1 MNPPLL
7 LRRLFLSG
15 QRSLRLRQKSLSSG
29 FDWYRLVCDSSSF
42 PSPHAILHRKLCAFE
57 RGGDGDKSLEFQ
69 SDKTPYKVLDLPRHA
84 TPDQIRTQ
92 YRKLVRKYHPDSGSA
107 DASSDMMA
115 NITSAYEALTRGSSL
130 YTAKDSRVANKV
142 HGSYSIEE
150 LLDDDEL
157 DVIQVVVRLDELLD
171 GTDIDEDNGEEVT
184 CSEDPRYDNPV
195 SHGEL
200 GCGTALEEFATSSV
214 RVNTTSFD
222 SIADLKRSLQER
234 YAAHW
239 GLEGRRQSPERL
251 YIGWEL
257 VYDSYVLG
265 ENFFLRD
272 YGIKSGDHLYA
283 IIQRSNVR

>member
-157 DVIQVVVRLDELLD
+157 DVKNFISLDDVGDAGED
-171 GTDIDEDNGEEVT
+171 GFMSARAQLI
-184 CSEDPRYDNPV
+184 
-195 SHGEL
+195 
-200 GCGTALEEFATSSV
+200 GTV
-214 RVNTTSFD
+214 SFD
-222 SIADLKRSLQER
+222 LTTAQTNTVVSLVSGGDSAVDLFAICDLPLPIKR
-234 YAAHW
+234 
-239 GLEGRRQSPERL
+239 
-251 YIGWEL
+251 
-257 VYDSYVLG
+257 
-265 ENFFLRD
+265 F
-272 YGIKSGDHLYA
+272 
-283 IIQRSNVR
+283 